1 MASTSDLPL
10 SSLTAE
16 ERRFLERAWE
26 MVESCADRGTPRF
39 TAFLDERQQRIAR
52 SVGSVPGVE
61 CGFFGGYA
69 GAERALFYAVPDYL
83 LSADGEE
90 NLFPIV
96 PVTAAYPE
104 RFSLEHRDFL
114 GALMNLGLRREA
126 IGDILIGSGV
136 AVLFLWEPVAELVLT
151 ELTRVGRVGIRLTR
165 GKPSELPSAHSFETI
180 TGTVSSMR
188 LDCVVSF
195 LTRESRDDSARLV
208 RSGLVTVN
216 AAVVE
221 SPSAKVGEGDKISV
235 RGHGKFIVGE
245 IGAPTKKDRLHLT
258 CQKYR

>member
-1 MASTSDLPL
+1 MASTSDLPV

-16 ERRFLERAWE
+16 EHRFLERVRE

-52 SVGSVPGVE
+52 SAGSAPGVE
-61 CGFFGGYA
+61 CGFFGGYE

-83 LSADGEE
+83 VPADGEE
-90 NLFPIV
+90 IFPIV

-104 RFSLEHRDFL
+104 RFPLEHRDFL

-126 IGDILIGSGV
+126 IGDILIGPGI
-136 AVLFLWEPVAELVLT
+136 AVLFLWEPVAELVLA
-151 ELTRVGRVGIRLTR
+151 ELTRVGRVGVRLSR
-165 GKPSELPSAHSFETI
+165 GKPPELPAAHSFETI

-188 LDCVVSF
+188 LDCVVS
-195 LTRESRDDSARLV
+195 LVTRESRDDSARLV
-208 RSGLVTVN
+208 RSGLVAVN

-221 SPSAKVGEGDKISV
+221 SPSAKVGEGDRISV
-235 RGHGKFIVGE
+235 RGYGKFIVGE
-245 IGAPTKKDRLHLT
+245 IGAPTKKERLHLI